1 MRRSR
6 LTAIIAATSMAA
18 FSATVF
24 ADSVTNFA
32 VESTWMLPGTAGDLR
47 WVEIHKVEGVGAN
60 AVYHIS
66 VLRRLKTDPVW
77 NLKHVVAHMAI
88 TGAALS
94 RSVAP
99 KLSHM
104 GAAYPETYDEGYKEW
119 LKLREKGSAPICD
132 ATVIECAHL

>member
-1 MRRSR
+1 LRLRSRASLNLIVMRPSR

-24 ADSVTNFA
+24 ADSVTKFA
-32 VESTWMLPGTAGDLR
+32 VESTWMLPGTASDLR

-60 AVYHIS
+60 AVYHVS

-94 RSVAP
+94 RSVVP
-99 KLSHM
+99 KVSHM

-119 LKLREKGSAPICD
+119 LCRCRL
-132 ATVIECAHL
+132 

>member
-1 MRRSR
+1 
-6 LTAIIAATSMAA
+6 
-18 FSATVF
+18 
-24 ADSVTNFA
+24 
-32 VESTWMLPGTAGDLR
+32 MLPGTASDLR

-88 TGAALS
+88 TDAALS
-94 RSVAP
+94 RSVVP
-99 KLSHM
+99 KVSHM

-119 LKLREKGSAPICD
+119 LRLREKGSAPICD
-132 ATVIECAHL
+132 TTVIECAHL

>member
-1 MRRSR
+1 MRPSSFS
-6 LTAIIAATSMAA
+6 AIIAATSIAA

-24 ADSVTNFA
+24 ADSVTKFA
-32 VESTWMLPGTAGDLR
+32 VESTWMVPGTASDLR
-47 WVEIHKVEGVGAN
+47 WVEIHKVEGEGAN

-94 RSVAP
+94 RSVVP
-99 KLSHM
+99 KVSHM
-104 GAAYPETYDEGYKEW
+104 GAAYPETYDEGYREW
-119 LKLREKGSAPICD
+119 LRLRDKGNAPICD
-132 ATVIECAHL
+132 TTVIECAHL